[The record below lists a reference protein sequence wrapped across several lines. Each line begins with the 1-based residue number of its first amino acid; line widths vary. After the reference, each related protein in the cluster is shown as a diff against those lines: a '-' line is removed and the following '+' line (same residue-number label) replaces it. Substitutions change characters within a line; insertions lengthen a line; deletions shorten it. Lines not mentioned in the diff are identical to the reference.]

1 MNSIFKYI
9 CISTFIV
16 LNTSSIYANDDT
28 QTDIFLNKI
37 ISNTRADVS
46 KGDLKTYNHP
56 DRNLFLQWTDNSRG
70 DGSPIRDADVYAK
83 NITIISDFV
92 GNQWTD
98 KGVISDNATNINAS
112 EDINITTYNDG
123 VFTEGKGTTNI
134 NGFKNLNIT
143 SRSGFGLVDNGNG
156 ITIEGGDQSVVSIK
170 SEYRTR
176 SFWGFE
182 MQVSRPAIGS
192 HYLSENYG
200 NGISIKSGT
209 IKLDS
214 VKNYSIYAG
223 NGRKGRFEVNLAAS
237 EIDITGTIYGA
248 GGNITITPRTDG
260 IMKISPSDQ
269 AEGRTLKDNSILLTN
284 GSTLTINKDSAEL
297 KKMQITGKIDVS
309 GEGSSLLANMTGDSS
324 ISSREGSS
332 STVAIEA
339 SKGGKVELNMSGAN
353 SSISGDV
360 KTGTGQNASITAN
373 LSGGSSRLTGNAE
386 AVGDFSGNNTI
397 NLSLSGDN
405 AQQLGNL
412 KAEGSNT
419 LKAVYSGRNSSL
431 TGTSDYTADNKGI
444 MNLSF
449 TNQSV
454 MNGDIL
460 NGVKVYE
467 DNAPQSSFA
476 GQLTANFDQSS
487 WNGSLSNQGGTAGIT
502 LDRGSLWTGNLD
514 NRGGTSGVTL
524 SGGGIWKG
532 DLSNQGGTA
541 DVTLHRGSMWTG
553 KASKSGT
560 DAVTNVSV
568 NEGSTWKVTADSTVS
583 TLKLSGGTVDL
594 GGIGIRM
601 NIGHLS
607 PGDGKPGT
615 FHLDLTYHDNQ
626 RSTYENAGDSD
637 FLYVG
642 AGTGHSF
649 RVEATENS
657 SINGMRDRDKLY
669 FARTASGVAAFDVN
683 QEVLIRNWDKIYNK
697 ALRVETE
704 TASVTSV
711 KAKTD
716 APSLTVTG
724 DNANT
729 ATSATSET
737 GDQANAAAPATTA
750 AGAKAKT
757 AAPLMAAA
765 SVRAR
770 VAAPMAAASAVEDTA
785 ESSTT
790 EASAEAGT
798 AASEARTVASENTT
812 AASGDNDDVWY
823 LTPEDTPL
831 DNGFVPN
838 ANAYVPGSAH
848 NAAASI
854 WRDNDTLLKRLG
866 ELRWSKNNDGAWGR
880 VINRKLARSGTQAFD
895 VSMNTLQLGYDR
907 KIPLSFGDIFVG
919 GAIEHSR
926 GSEKYDDG
934 DGSVYMTDGA
944 LYGTFKGRSGDYID
958 VVTKAGKLFTHYSS
972 DFGDGGD
979 FENWGFSAS
988 AEYGHKFDLG
998 WSWSVEPQAQIKY
1011 SYLWGDDYTSDNG
1024 AKIYQDDTD
1033 SLVGRLGLLVA
1044 KEFGTGTENPVRIYA
1059 KGSVL
1064 HEFLGDRNETLYQDV
1079 AMHDST
1085 DLAGT
1090 WYRAGI
1096 GANVGLSENCSFYVD
1111 AERDFGTDIKVQY
1124 RIQGGFRFEF

>member
-98 KGVISDNATNINAS
+98 KGVISDNDTNINAS

-467 DNAPQSSFA
+467 DNASQSSFA

-487 WNGSLSNQGGTAGIT
+487 WNGN
-502 LDRGSLWTGNLD
+502 
-514 NRGGTSGVTL
+514 
-524 SGGGIWKG
+524 
-532 DLSNQGGTA
+532 LSNQGGTA
-541 DVTLHRGSMWTG
+541 DVTLHRGSVWTG
-553 KASKSGT
+553 KSSMSGA
-560 DAVTNVSV
+560 DSVTNVSV
-568 NEGSTWKVTADSTVS
+568 NEGSTWKVTADSDVS

-594 GGIGIRM
+594 EGAAHQIK
-601 NIGHLS
+601 IGHLS
-607 PGDGKPGT
+607 ADGTPGT
-615 FHLDLTYHDNQ
+615 FRMDLTYHDNQ
-626 RSTYENAGDSD
+626 LSTYENAEDSD

-642 AGTGHSF
+642 GGEGQTF
-649 RVEATENS
+649 RVEAADKS
-657 SINGMRDRDKLY
+657 SLNGMRDGDKLY
-669 FARTASGVAAFDVN
+669 FARTASGAAAFDVDHK
-683 QEVLIRNWDKIYNK
+683 VLIRNWDKIYNK
-697 ALRVETE
+697 VFRVKTE
-704 TASVTSV
+704 AVTSAAAAGDNTNTTASSGSV
-711 KAKTD
+711 A
-716 APSLTVTG
+716 G
-724 DNANT
+724 D
-729 ATSATSET
+729 SA
-737 GDQANAAAPATTA
+737 DAAAPSKAA
-750 AGAKAKT
+750 AGARAKI
-757 AAPLMAAA
+757 AATSM
-765 SVRAR
+765 
-770 VAAPMAAASAVEDTA
+770 
-785 ESSTT
+785 T
-790 EASAEAGT
+790 EASAGENAADSSEAGT
-798 AASEARTVASENTT
+798 SNSENTT
-812 AASGDNDDVWY
+812 ASSENNEDAWY
-823 LTPEDTPL
+823 LTPETTAVDNPL
-831 DNGFVPN
+831 NPSDNAFIPN

-880 VINRKLARSGTQAFD
+880 VINRRLARSGTQAFD

-907 KIPLSFGDIFVG
+907 RIPLSFGDIFVG

-926 GSEKYDDG
+926 GTEKYDDG

-944 LYGTFKGRSGDYID
+944 LYGTFKGRSGDYVD

-972 DFGDGGD
+972 DYSDGGD

-1024 AKIYQDDTD
+1024 AKIYQDDMD

-1090 WYRAGI
+1090 WYSAGV

>member
-1 MNSIFKYI
+1 
-9 CISTFIV
+9 
-16 LNTSSIYANDDT
+16 
-28 QTDIFLNKI
+28 
-37 ISNTRADVS
+37 
-46 KGDLKTYNHP
+46 
-56 DRNLFLQWTDNSRG
+56 
-70 DGSPIRDADVYAK
+70 
-83 NITIISDFV
+83 
-92 GNQWTD
+92 
-98 KGVISDNATNINAS
+98 
-112 EDINITTYNDG
+112 
-123 VFTEGKGTTNI
+123 
-134 NGFKNLNIT
+134 
-143 SRSGFGLVDNGNG
+143 
-156 ITIEGGDQSVVSIK
+156 
-170 SEYRTR
+170 
-176 SFWGFE
+176 

-223 NGRKGRFEVNLAAS
+223 NGRKGRFEVNLDAS

-284 GSTLTINKDSAEL
+284 GSTLTINKNSAEL

-373 LSGGSSRLTGNAE
+373 LSGGSSRFTGNAE

-467 DNAPQSSFA
+467 DNASQSSFA

-487 WNGSLSNQGGTAGIT
+487 WNGN
-502 LDRGSLWTGNLD
+502 
-514 NRGGTSGVTL
+514 
-524 SGGGIWKG
+524 
-532 DLSNQGGTA
+532 LSNQGGTA
-541 DVTLHRGSMWTG
+541 DVTLHRGSVWTG
-553 KASKSGT
+553 KSSMSGA
-560 DAVTNVSV
+560 DSVTNVSV
-568 NEGSTWKVTADSTVS
+568 NEGSTWKVTADSDVS

-594 GGIGIRM
+594 EGAAHQIK
-601 NIGHLS
+601 IGHLS
-607 PGDGKPGT
+607 ADGTPGT
-615 FHLDLTYHDNQ
+615 FRMDLTYHDNQ
-626 RSTYENAGDSD
+626 LSTYENAEDSD

-642 AGTGHSF
+642 GGEGQTF
-649 RVEATENS
+649 RVEAADKS
-657 SINGMRDRDKLY
+657 SLNGMRDGDKLY
-669 FARTASGVAAFDVN
+669 FARTASGAAAFDVDHK
-683 QEVLIRNWDKIYNK
+683 VLIRNWDKIYNK
-697 ALRVETE
+697 VFRVKTE
-704 TASVTSV
+704 AVTSAAAAGDNTNTTASSGSV
-711 KAKTD
+711 A
-716 APSLTVTG
+716 G
-724 DNANT
+724 D
-729 ATSATSET
+729 SA
-737 GDQANAAAPATTA
+737 DAAAPSKAA
-750 AGAKAKT
+750 AGARAKI
-757 AAPLMAAA
+757 AAA
-765 SVRAR
+765 S
-770 VAAPMAAASAVEDTA
+770 M
-785 ESSTT
+785 T
-790 EASAEAGT
+790 EASAGENAADSSEAGT
-798 AASEARTVASENTT
+798 SNSENTT
-812 AASGDNDDVWY
+812 ASSENNEDAWY
-823 LTPEDTPL
+823 LTPETTAVDNPL
-831 DNGFVPN
+831 NPSDNAFIPN

-880 VINRKLARSGTQAFD
+880 VINRRLARSGTQAFD

-907 KIPLSFGDIFVG
+907 RIPLSFGDIFVG

-926 GSEKYDDG
+926 GTEKYDDG

-944 LYGTFKGRSGDYID
+944 LYGTFKGRSGDYVD

-972 DFGDGGD
+972 DYSDGGD

-1024 AKIYQDDTD
+1024 AKIYQDDMD
-1033 SLVGRLGLLVA
+1033 SLVGRLSLLVA

-1090 WYRAGI
+1090 WYSAGI

>member
-1 MNSIFKYI
+1 
-9 CISTFIV
+9 
-16 LNTSSIYANDDT
+16 
-28 QTDIFLNKI
+28 
-37 ISNTRADVS
+37 
-46 KGDLKTYNHP
+46 
-56 DRNLFLQWTDNSRG
+56 
-70 DGSPIRDADVYAK
+70 
-83 NITIISDFV
+83 
-92 GNQWTD
+92 
-98 KGVISDNATNINAS
+98 
-112 EDINITTYNDG
+112 
-123 VFTEGKGTTNI
+123 
-134 NGFKNLNIT
+134 
-143 SRSGFGLVDNGNG
+143 
-156 ITIEGGDQSVVSIK
+156 
-170 SEYRTR
+170 
-176 SFWGFE
+176 

-297 KKMQITGKIDVS
+297 KKMQITGKIDVR

-467 DNAPQSSFA
+467 DNASQSSFA

-487 WNGSLSNQGGTAGIT
+487 WNGN
-502 LDRGSLWTGNLD
+502 
-514 NRGGTSGVTL
+514 
-524 SGGGIWKG
+524 
-532 DLSNQGGTA
+532 LSNQGGTA
-541 DVTLHRGSMWTG
+541 DVTLHRGSVWTG
-553 KASKSGT
+553 KSSMSGA
-560 DAVTNVSV
+560 DSVTNVSV
-568 NEGSTWKVTADSTVS
+568 NEGSTWKVTADSDVS

-594 GGIGIRM
+594 EGAAHQIK
-601 NIGHLS
+601 IGHLS
-607 PGDGKPGT
+607 ADGTPGT
-615 FHLDLTYHDNQ
+615 FRMDLTYHDNQ
-626 RSTYENAGDSD
+626 LSTYENAEDSD

-642 AGTGHSF
+642 GGEGQTF
-649 RVEATENS
+649 RVEAADKS
-657 SINGMRDRDKLY
+657 SLNGMRDGDKLY
-669 FARTASGVAAFDVN
+669 FARTASDAAAFDVDHK
-683 QEVLIRNWDKIYNK
+683 VLIRNWDKIYNK
-697 ALRVETE
+697 VFRVKTE
-704 TASVTSV
+704 AVTSAAAAGDNTNTTASSGSV
-711 KAKTD
+711 A
-716 APSLTVTG
+716 G
-724 DNANT
+724 D
-729 ATSATSET
+729 SA
-737 GDQANAAAPATTA
+737 DAAAPSKAA
-750 AGAKAKT
+750 AGARAKI
-757 AAPLMAAA
+757 AATSM
-765 SVRAR
+765 
-770 VAAPMAAASAVEDTA
+770 
-785 ESSTT
+785 T
-790 EASAEAGT
+790 EASAGENAADSSEAGT
-798 AASEARTVASENTT
+798 SNSENTT
-812 AASGDNDDVWY
+812 ASSENNEDAWY
-823 LTPEDTPL
+823 LTPETTAVDNPL
-831 DNGFVPN
+831 NPSDNAFIPN
-838 ANAYVPGSAH
+838 ANAYVLGSAH

-880 VINRKLARSGTQAFD
+880 VINRRLARSGTQAFD

-907 KIPLSFGDIFVG
+907 RIPLSFGDIFVG

-926 GSEKYDDG
+926 GTEKYDDG

-944 LYGTFKGRSGDYID
+944 LYGTFKGRSGDYVD

-972 DFGDGGD
+972 DYSDGGD

-1024 AKIYQDDTD
+1024 AKIYQDDMD

-1090 WYRAGI
+1090 WYSAGV

>member
-1 MNSIFKYI
+1 
-9 CISTFIV
+9 
-16 LNTSSIYANDDT
+16 
-28 QTDIFLNKI
+28 
-37 ISNTRADVS
+37 
-46 KGDLKTYNHP
+46 
-56 DRNLFLQWTDNSRG
+56 
-70 DGSPIRDADVYAK
+70 
-83 NITIISDFV
+83 
-92 GNQWTD
+92 
-98 KGVISDNATNINAS
+98 
-112 EDINITTYNDG
+112 
-123 VFTEGKGTTNI
+123 
-134 NGFKNLNIT
+134 
-143 SRSGFGLVDNGNG
+143 
-156 ITIEGGDQSVVSIK
+156 
-170 SEYRTR
+170 
-176 SFWGFE
+176 

-412 KAEGSNT
+412 KAEGINT

-467 DNAPQSSFA
+467 DNASQSSFA

-487 WNGSLSNQGGTAGIT
+487 WNGN
-502 LDRGSLWTGNLD
+502 
-514 NRGGTSGVTL
+514 
-524 SGGGIWKG
+524 
-532 DLSNQGGTA
+532 LSNQGGTA
-541 DVTLHRGSMWTG
+541 DVTLHRGSVWTG
-553 KASKSGT
+553 KSSMSGA
-560 DAVTNVSV
+560 DSVTNVSV
-568 NEGSTWKVTADSTVS
+568 NEGSTWKVTADSDVS

-594 GGIGIRM
+594 EGAAHQIK
-601 NIGHLS
+601 IGHLS
-607 PGDGKPGT
+607 ADGTPGT
-615 FHLDLTYHDNQ
+615 FRMDLTYHDNQ
-626 RSTYENAGDSD
+626 LSTYENAEDSD

-642 AGTGHSF
+642 GGEGQTF
-649 RVEATENS
+649 RVEAADKS
-657 SINGMRDRDKLY
+657 SLNGMRDGDKLY
-669 FARTASGVAAFDVN
+669 FARTASDAAAFDVDHK
-683 QEVLIRNWDKIYNK
+683 VLIRNWDKIYNK
-697 ALRVETE
+697 VFRVKTE
-704 TASVTSV
+704 AVTSAAAAGDNTNTTASSGSV
-711 KAKTD
+711 A
-716 APSLTVTG
+716 G
-724 DNANT
+724 D
-729 ATSATSET
+729 SA
-737 GDQANAAAPATTA
+737 DAAAPSKAA
-750 AGAKAKT
+750 AGARAKI
-757 AAPLMAAA
+757 AATSM
-765 SVRAR
+765 
-770 VAAPMAAASAVEDTA
+770 
-785 ESSTT
+785 T
-790 EASAEAGT
+790 EASAGENAADSSEAGT
-798 AASEARTVASENTT
+798 SNSENTT
-812 AASGDNDDVWY
+812 ASSENNEDAWY
-823 LTPEDTPL
+823 LTPETTAVDNPL
-831 DNGFVPN
+831 NPSDNAFIPN

-880 VINRKLARSGTQAFD
+880 FINRRLARSGTQAFD

-907 KIPLSFGDIFVG
+907 RIPLSFGDIFVG

-926 GSEKYDDG
+926 GTEKYDDG

-944 LYGTFKGRSGDYID
+944 LYGTFKGRSGDYVD

-972 DFGDGGD
+972 DYSDGGD

-1024 AKIYQDDTD
+1024 AKIYQDDMD

-1044 KEFGTGTENPVRIYA
+1044 KEFGTGTENPVRVYA

-1064 HEFLGDRNETLYQDV
+1064 HEFLGDRDETLYQDV

-1090 WYRAGI
+1090 WYSAGV
-1096 GANVGLSENCSFYVD
+1096 GANVGLSENCSLYVD
-1111 AERDFGTDIKVQY
+1111 AEEDFGTDIKVQY

>member
-1 MNSIFKYI
+1 MNYIFKYI

-467 DNAPQSSFA
+467 DNASQSSFA

-487 WNGSLSNQGGTAGIT
+487 WNGN
-502 LDRGSLWTGNLD
+502 
-514 NRGGTSGVTL
+514 
-524 SGGGIWKG
+524 
-532 DLSNQGGTA
+532 LSNQGGTA
-541 DVTLHRGSMWTG
+541 DVTLHRGSVWTG
-553 KASKSGT
+553 KSSMSGA
-560 DAVTNVSV
+560 DSVTNVSV
-568 NEGSTWKVTADSTVS
+568 NEGSTWKVTADSDVS

-594 GGIGIRM
+594 EGAAHQIK
-601 NIGHLS
+601 IGHLS
-607 PGDGKPGT
+607 ADGTPGT
-615 FHLDLTYHDNQ
+615 FRMDLTYHDNQ
-626 RSTYENAGDSD
+626 LSTYENAEDSD

-642 AGTGHSF
+642 GGEGQTF
-649 RVEATENS
+649 RVEAADKS
-657 SINGMRDRDKLY
+657 SLNGMRDGDKLY
-669 FARTASGVAAFDVN
+669 FARTASDAAAFDVDHK
-683 QEVLIRNWDKIYNK
+683 VLIRNWDKIYNK
-697 ALRVETE
+697 VFRVKTE
-704 TASVTSV
+704 AVTSAAAAGDNTNTTASSGSV
-711 KAKTD
+711 A
-716 APSLTVTG
+716 G
-724 DNANT
+724 D
-729 ATSATSET
+729 SA
-737 GDQANAAAPATTA
+737 DAAAPSKAA
-750 AGAKAKT
+750 AGARAKI
-757 AAPLMAAA
+757 AATSM
-765 SVRAR
+765 
-770 VAAPMAAASAVEDTA
+770 
-785 ESSTT
+785 T
-790 EASAEAGT
+790 EASAGENAADSSEAGT
-798 AASEARTVASENTT
+798 SNSENTT
-812 AASGDNDDVWY
+812 ASSENNEDAWY
-823 LTPEDTPL
+823 LTPETTAVDNPL
-831 DNGFVPN
+831 NPSDNAFIPN

-880 VINRKLARSGTQAFD
+880 VINRRLARSGTQAFD

-907 KIPLSFGDIFVG
+907 RIPLSFGDIFVG

-926 GSEKYDDG
+926 GTEKYDDG

-944 LYGTFKGRSGDYID
+944 LYGTFKGRSGDYVD

-972 DFGDGGD
+972 DYSDGGD

-1024 AKIYQDDTD
+1024 AKIYQDDMD

-1090 WYRAGI
+1090 WYSAGV

>member
-1 MNSIFKYI
+1 
-9 CISTFIV
+9 
-16 LNTSSIYANDDT
+16 
-28 QTDIFLNKI
+28 
-37 ISNTRADVS
+37 
-46 KGDLKTYNHP
+46 
-56 DRNLFLQWTDNSRG
+56 
-70 DGSPIRDADVYAK
+70 
-83 NITIISDFV
+83 
-92 GNQWTD
+92 
-98 KGVISDNATNINAS
+98 
-112 EDINITTYNDG
+112 
-123 VFTEGKGTTNI
+123 
-134 NGFKNLNIT
+134 
-143 SRSGFGLVDNGNG
+143 
-156 ITIEGGDQSVVSIK
+156 
-170 SEYRTR
+170 
-176 SFWGFE
+176 

-487 WNGSLSNQGGTAGIT
+487 WNGN
-502 LDRGSLWTGNLD
+502 
-514 NRGGTSGVTL
+514 
-524 SGGGIWKG
+524 
-532 DLSNQGGTA
+532 LSNQGGTA
-541 DVTLHRGSMWTG
+541 DVTLHRGSVWTG
-553 KASKSGT
+553 KSSMSGA
-560 DAVTNVSV
+560 DSVTNVSV
-568 NEGSTWKVTADSTVS
+568 NEGSTWKVTADSDVS

-594 GGIGIRM
+594 EGAAHQIK
-601 NIGHLS
+601 IGHLS
-607 PGDGKPGT
+607 ADGTPGT
-615 FHLDLTYHDNQ
+615 FRMDLTYHDNQ
-626 RSTYENAGDSD
+626 LSTYENAEDSD

-642 AGTGHSF
+642 GGEGQTF
-649 RVEATENS
+649 RVEAADKS
-657 SINGMRDRDKLY
+657 SLNGMRDGDKLY
-669 FARTASGVAAFDVN
+669 FARTASDAAAFDVDHK
-683 QEVLIRNWDKIYNK
+683 VLIRNWDKIYNK
-697 ALRVETE
+697 VFRVKTE
-704 TASVTSV
+704 AVTSAAAAGDNTNTTASSGSV
-711 KAKTD
+711 A
-716 APSLTVTG
+716 G
-724 DNANT
+724 D
-729 ATSATSET
+729 SA
-737 GDQANAAAPATTA
+737 DAAAPSKAA
-750 AGAKAKT
+750 AGARAKI
-757 AAPLMAAA
+757 AATSM
-765 SVRAR
+765 
-770 VAAPMAAASAVEDTA
+770 
-785 ESSTT
+785 T
-790 EASAEAGT
+790 EASAGENAADSSEAGT
-798 AASEARTVASENTT
+798 SNSENTT
-812 AASGDNDDVWY
+812 ASSENNEDAWY
-823 LTPEDTPL
+823 LTPETTAVDNPL
-831 DNGFVPN
+831 NPSDNAFIPN

-880 VINRKLARSGTQAFD
+880 VINRRLARSGTQAFD

-907 KIPLSFGDIFVG
+907 RIPLSFGDIFVG

-926 GSEKYDDG
+926 GTEKYDDG

-944 LYGTFKGRSGDYID
+944 LYGTFKGRSGDYVD

-979 FENWGFSAS
+979 FENWGFNAS

-998 WSWSVEPQAQIKY
+998 WSWSVEPQAQIRY

-1024 AKIYQDDTD
+1024 AKIYQDDMD

-1090 WYRAGI
+1090 WYSAGV

>member
-1 MNSIFKYI
+1 
-9 CISTFIV
+9 
-16 LNTSSIYANDDT
+16 
-28 QTDIFLNKI
+28 
-37 ISNTRADVS
+37 
-46 KGDLKTYNHP
+46 
-56 DRNLFLQWTDNSRG
+56 
-70 DGSPIRDADVYAK
+70 
-83 NITIISDFV
+83 
-92 GNQWTD
+92 
-98 KGVISDNATNINAS
+98 
-112 EDINITTYNDG
+112 
-123 VFTEGKGTTNI
+123 
-134 NGFKNLNIT
+134 
-143 SRSGFGLVDNGNG
+143 
-156 ITIEGGDQSVVSIK
+156 
-170 SEYRTR
+170 
-176 SFWGFE
+176 

-467 DNAPQSSFA
+467 DNASQSSFA

-487 WNGSLSNQGGTAGIT
+487 WNGN
-502 LDRGSLWTGNLD
+502 
-514 NRGGTSGVTL
+514 
-524 SGGGIWKG
+524 
-532 DLSNQGGTA
+532 LSNQGGTA
-541 DVTLHRGSMWTG
+541 DVTLHRGSVWTG
-553 KASKSGT
+553 KSSMSGA
-560 DAVTNVSV
+560 DSVTNVSV
-568 NEGSTWKVTADSTVS
+568 NEGSTWKVTADSDVS

-594 GGIGIRM
+594 EGAAHQIK
-601 NIGHLS
+601 IGHLS
-607 PGDGKPGT
+607 ADGTPGT
-615 FHLDLTYHDNQ
+615 FRMDLTYHDNQ
-626 RSTYENAGDSD
+626 LSTYENAEDSD

-642 AGTGHSF
+642 GGEGQTF
-649 RVEATENS
+649 RVEAADKS
-657 SINGMRDRDKLY
+657 SLNGMRDGDKLY
-669 FARTASGVAAFDVN
+669 FARTASDAAAFDVDHK
-683 QEVLIRNWDKIYNK
+683 VLIRNWDKIYNK
-697 ALRVETE
+697 VFRVKTE
-704 TASVTSV
+704 AVTSAAAAGDNTNTTASSGSV
-711 KAKTD
+711 A
-716 APSLTVTG
+716 G
-724 DNANT
+724 D
-729 ATSATSET
+729 SA
-737 GDQANAAAPATTA
+737 DAAAPSKAA
-750 AGAKAKT
+750 AGARAKI
-757 AAPLMAAA
+757 AATSM
-765 SVRAR
+765 
-770 VAAPMAAASAVEDTA
+770 
-785 ESSTT
+785 T
-790 EASAEAGT
+790 EASAGENAADSSEAGT
-798 AASEARTVASENTT
+798 SNSENTT
-812 AASGDNDDVWY
+812 ASSENNEDAWY
-823 LTPEDTPL
+823 LTPETTAVDNPL
-831 DNGFVPN
+831 NPSDNAFIPN

-880 VINRKLARSGTQAFD
+880 FINRRLARSGTQAFD

-907 KIPLSFGDIFVG
+907 RIPLSFGDIFVG

-926 GSEKYDDG
+926 GTEKYDDG

-944 LYGTFKGRSGDYID
+944 LYGTFKGRSGDYVD

-972 DFGDGGD
+972 DYSDGGD

-1024 AKIYQDDTD
+1024 AKIYQDDMD

-1090 WYRAGI
+1090 WYSAGV

>member
-1 MNSIFKYI
+1 
-9 CISTFIV
+9 
-16 LNTSSIYANDDT
+16 
-28 QTDIFLNKI
+28 
-37 ISNTRADVS
+37 
-46 KGDLKTYNHP
+46 
-56 DRNLFLQWTDNSRG
+56 
-70 DGSPIRDADVYAK
+70 
-83 NITIISDFV
+83 
-92 GNQWTD
+92 
-98 KGVISDNATNINAS
+98 
-112 EDINITTYNDG
+112 
-123 VFTEGKGTTNI
+123 
-134 NGFKNLNIT
+134 
-143 SRSGFGLVDNGNG
+143 
-156 ITIEGGDQSVVSIK
+156 
-170 SEYRTR
+170 
-176 SFWGFE
+176 

-487 WNGSLSNQGGTAGIT
+487 WNGN
-502 LDRGSLWTGNLD
+502 
-514 NRGGTSGVTL
+514 
-524 SGGGIWKG
+524 
-532 DLSNQGGTA
+532 LSNQGGTA
-541 DVTLHRGSMWTG
+541 DVTLHRGSVWTG
-553 KASKSGT
+553 KSSMSGA
-560 DAVTNVSV
+560 DSVTNVSV
-568 NEGSTWKVTADSTVS
+568 NEGSTWKVTADSDVS

-594 GGIGIRM
+594 EGAAHQIK
-601 NIGHLS
+601 IGHLS
-607 PGDGKPGT
+607 ADGTPGT
-615 FHLDLTYHDNQ
+615 FRMDLTYHDNQ
-626 RSTYENAGDSD
+626 LSTYENAEDSD

-642 AGTGHSF
+642 GGEGQTF
-649 RVEATENS
+649 RVEAADKS
-657 SINGMRDRDKLY
+657 SLNGMRDGDKLY
-669 FARTASGVAAFDVN
+669 FARTASDAAAFDVDHK
-683 QEVLIRNWDKIYNK
+683 VLIRNWDKIYNK
-697 ALRVETE
+697 VFRVKTE
-704 TASVTSV
+704 AVTSAAAAGDNTNTTASSGSV
-711 KAKTD
+711 A
-716 APSLTVTG
+716 G
-724 DNANT
+724 D
-729 ATSATSET
+729 SA
-737 GDQANAAAPATTA
+737 DAAAPSKAA
-750 AGAKAKT
+750 AGARAKI
-757 AAPLMAAA
+757 AATSM
-765 SVRAR
+765 
-770 VAAPMAAASAVEDTA
+770 
-785 ESSTT
+785 T
-790 EASAEAGT
+790 EASAGENAADSSEAGT
-798 AASEARTVASENTT
+798 SNSENTT
-812 AASGDNDDVWY
+812 ASSENNEDAWY
-823 LTPEDTPL
+823 LTPETTAVDNPL
-831 DNGFVPN
+831 NPSDNAFIPN

-880 VINRKLARSGTQAFD
+880 FINRRLARSGTQAFD

-907 KIPLSFGDIFVG
+907 RIPLSFGDIFVG

-926 GSEKYDDG
+926 GTEKYDDG

-944 LYGTFKGRSGDYID
+944 LYGTFKGRSGDYVD

-998 WSWSVEPQAQIKY
+998 WSWSVEPQAQIRY

-1024 AKIYQDDTD
+1024 AKIYQDDMD

-1090 WYRAGI
+1090 WYSAGV

>member
-9 CISTFIV
+9 CIPTFIV
-16 LNTSSIYANDDT
+16 LNASSIYANDDT

-98 KGVISDNATNINAS
+98 KGVISDNATNINAF

-156 ITIEGGDQSVVSIK
+156 ITIEGGEQSVVSIK

-223 NGRKGRFEVNLAAS
+223 NGRKGRFEVNLDAS

-373 LSGGSSRLTGNAE
+373 LSGGSSRFTGNAE

-467 DNAPQSSFA
+467 DNASQSSFA

-487 WNGSLSNQGGTAGIT
+487 WNGN
-502 LDRGSLWTGNLD
+502 
-514 NRGGTSGVTL
+514 
-524 SGGGIWKG
+524 
-532 DLSNQGGTA
+532 LSNQGGTA
-541 DVTLHRGSMWTG
+541 DVTLHRGSVWTG
-553 KASKSGT
+553 KSSMSGA
-560 DAVTNVSV
+560 DSVTNVSV
-568 NEGSTWKVTADSTVS
+568 NEGSTWKVTADSDVS

-594 GGIGIRM
+594 EGAAHQIK
-601 NIGHLS
+601 IGHLS
-607 PGDGKPGT
+607 ADGTPGT
-615 FHLDLTYHDNQ
+615 FRMDLTYHDNQ
-626 RSTYENAGDSD
+626 LSTYENAEDSD

-642 AGTGHSF
+642 GGEGQTF
-649 RVEATENS
+649 RVEAADKS
-657 SINGMRDRDKLY
+657 SLNGMRDGDKLY
-669 FARTASGVAAFDVN
+669 FARTASDAAAFDVDHK
-683 QEVLIRNWDKIYNK
+683 VLIRNWDKIYNK
-697 ALRVETE
+697 VFRVKTE
-704 TASVTSV
+704 AVTSAAAAGDNTNTTASSGSV
-711 KAKTD
+711 A
-716 APSLTVTG
+716 G
-724 DNANT
+724 D
-729 ATSATSET
+729 SA
-737 GDQANAAAPATTA
+737 DAAAPSKTA
-750 AGAKAKT
+750 AGARAKI
-757 AAPLMAAA
+757 AAA
-765 SVRAR
+765 S
-770 VAAPMAAASAVEDTA
+770 M
-785 ESSTT
+785 T
-790 EASAEAGT
+790 EASAGENAADSSEAGT
-798 AASEARTVASENTT
+798 SNSENTT
-812 AASGDNDDVWY
+812 ASSENNEDAWY
-823 LTPEDTPL
+823 LTPETTAVDNPL
-831 DNGFVPN
+831 NPSDNAFIPN

-880 VINRKLARSGTQAFD
+880 VINRRLARSGTQAFD

-907 KIPLSFGDIFVG
+907 RIPLSFGDIFVG

-926 GSEKYDDG
+926 GTEKYDDG

-944 LYGTFKGRSGDYID
+944 LYGTFKGRSGDYVD

-972 DFGDGGD
+972 DYSDGGD

-1024 AKIYQDDTD
+1024 AKIYQDDMD

-1044 KEFGTGTENPVRIYA
+1044 KEFGTGTENPVWIYA

-1064 HEFLGDRNETLYQDV
+1064 HEFLGDRDETLYQDV

-1090 WYRAGI
+1090 WYSAGI

>member
-412 KAEGSNT
+412 KAEGINT

-467 DNAPQSSFA
+467 DNASQSSFA

-487 WNGSLSNQGGTAGIT
+487 WNGN
-502 LDRGSLWTGNLD
+502 
-514 NRGGTSGVTL
+514 
-524 SGGGIWKG
+524 
-532 DLSNQGGTA
+532 LSNQGGTA
-541 DVTLHRGSMWTG
+541 DVTLHRGSVWTG
-553 KASKSGT
+553 KSSMSGA
-560 DAVTNVSV
+560 DSVTNVSV
-568 NEGSTWKVTADSTVS
+568 NEGSTWKVTADSDVS

-594 GGIGIRM
+594 EGAAHQIK
-601 NIGHLS
+601 IGHLS
-607 PGDGKPGT
+607 ADGTPGT
-615 FHLDLTYHDNQ
+615 FRMDLTYHDNQ
-626 RSTYENAGDSD
+626 LSTYENAEDSD

-642 AGTGHSF
+642 GGEGQTF
-649 RVEATENS
+649 RVEAADKS
-657 SINGMRDRDKLY
+657 SLNGMRDGDKLY
-669 FARTASGVAAFDVN
+669 FARTASDAAAFDVDHK
-683 QEVLIRNWDKIYNK
+683 VLIRNWDKIYNK
-697 ALRVETE
+697 VFRVKTE
-704 TASVTSV
+704 AVTSAAAAGDNTNTTASSGSV
-711 KAKTD
+711 A
-716 APSLTVTG
+716 G
-724 DNANT
+724 D
-729 ATSATSET
+729 SA
-737 GDQANAAAPATTA
+737 DAAAPSKAA
-750 AGAKAKT
+750 AGARAKI
-757 AAPLMAAA
+757 AATSM
-765 SVRAR
+765 
-770 VAAPMAAASAVEDTA
+770 
-785 ESSTT
+785 T
-790 EASAEAGT
+790 EASAGENAADSSEAGT
-798 AASEARTVASENTT
+798 SNSENTT
-812 AASGDNDDVWY
+812 ASSENNEDAWY
-823 LTPEDTPL
+823 LTPETTAVDNPL
-831 DNGFVPN
+831 NPSDNAFIPN

-880 VINRKLARSGTQAFD
+880 FINRRLARSGTQAFD

-907 KIPLSFGDIFVG
+907 RIPLSFGDIFVG

-926 GSEKYDDG
+926 GTEKYDDG

-944 LYGTFKGRSGDYID
+944 LYGTFKGRSGDYVD

-972 DFGDGGD
+972 DYSDGGD

-1024 AKIYQDDTD
+1024 AKIYQDDMD

-1044 KEFGTGTENPVRIYA
+1044 KEFGTGTENPVRVYA

-1064 HEFLGDRNETLYQDV
+1064 HEFLGDRDETLYQDV

-1090 WYRAGI
+1090 WYSAGV
-1096 GANVGLSENCSFYVD
+1096 GANVGLSENCSLYVD
-1111 AERDFGTDIKVQY
+1111 AEEDFGTDIKVQY

>member
-9 CISTFIV
+9 CIPTFIV
-16 LNTSSIYANDDT
+16 LNASSIYANDDT

-98 KGVISDNATNINAS
+98 KGVISDNATNINAF

-156 ITIEGGDQSVVSIK
+156 ITIEGGEQSVVSIK

-223 NGRKGRFEVNLAAS
+223 NGRKGRFEVNLDAS

-360 KTGTGQNASITAN
+360 QTGTGQNASITAN
-373 LSGGSSRLTGNAE
+373 LSGGSSRFTGNAE
-386 AVGDFSGNNTI
+386 ALGDFSGNNTI

-412 KAEGSNT
+412 EAEGNNT
-419 LKAVYSGRNSSL
+419 LNAAYSGRNSSL
-431 TGTSDYTADNKGI
+431 TGTSDYTVDNKGI

-449 TNQSV
+449 SNQSV
-454 MNGDIL
+454 LNGDVL
-460 NGVKVYE
+460 NGVKVYKE
-467 DNAPQSSFA
+467 NNSQPLKTFA
-476 GQLTANFDQSS
+476 GQLTANFDQAF
-487 WNGSLSNQGGTAGIT
+487 WNGSLSNEGGTANIT
-502 LDRGSLWTGNLD
+502 LNGGS
-514 NRGGTSGVTL
+514 
-524 SGGGIWKG
+524 I
-532 DLSNQGGTA
+532 
-541 DVTLHRGSMWTG
+541 WTG
-553 KASKSGT
+553 KSAMSGT
-560 DAVTNVSV
+560 DAATNVSV
-568 NEGSTWKVTADSTVS
+568 NGGSTWKVTADSAVS

-594 GGIGIRM
+594 EGGAHQIK
-601 NIGHLS
+601 IGHLS
-607 PGDGKPGT
+607 ADGIPGT
-615 FHLDLTYHDNQ
+615 FRMDLTYHDNQ
-626 RSTYENAGDSD
+626 RLTYENAEDSD

-642 AGTGHSF
+642 GGTGQTF
-649 RVEATENS
+649 RVEAADNS
-657 SINGMRDRDKLY
+657 SLNGMREGDKLY
-669 FARTASGVAAFDVN
+669 FARTASGSAAFDVDH
-683 QEVLIRNWDKIYNK
+683 EVLVRNWDKIYNK
-697 ALRVETE
+697 TFRVKTE
-704 TASVTSV
+704 AVTTEAAAGGNTGTTASSG
-711 KAKTD
+711 
-716 APSLTVTG
+716 SVTG
-724 DNANT
+724 DSADT
-729 ATSATSET
+729 AASSGATAGDSA
-737 GDQANAAAPATTA
+737 ATTAPSKAA
-750 AGAKAKT
+750 AGAKARI
-757 AAPLMAAA
+757 AA
-765 SVRAR
+765 SSMA
-770 VAAPMAAASAVEDTA
+770 VASADGNATASSEAGTSVTENTAASAENNEDA
-785 ESSTT
+785 
-790 EASAEAGT
+790 
-798 AASEARTVASENTT
+798 
-812 AASGDNDDVWY
+812 WY
-823 LTPEDTPL
+823 LTPEITPL
-831 DNGFVPN
+831 DNGFTPN

-907 KIPLSFGDIFVG
+907 RIPLSFGDIFVG

-926 GSEKYDDG
+926 GTEKYDDG

-944 LYGTFKGRSGDYID
+944 LYGTFRGKSGDYVD

-972 DFGDGGD
+972 DYGDGGD

-1064 HEFLGDRNETLYQDV
+1064 HEFLGDRDETLYQDI
-1079 AMHDST
+1079 AIHDST

-1090 WYRAGI
+1090 WYSAGI
-1096 GANVGLSENCSFYVD
+1096 GANIGLAENCSLYVD

>member
-1 MNSIFKYI
+1 MIKHNMKPIFKYL
-9 CISTFIV
+9 CIPALITLPV
-16 LNTSSIYANDDT
+16 SSACADDDT
-28 QTDIFLNKI
+28 DLFINKVI
-37 ISNTRADVS
+37 NI
-46 KGDLKTYNHP
+46 YQHP
-56 DRNLFLQWTDNSRG
+56 DRNLVITWTDDSNKSPS
-70 DGSPIRDADVYAK
+70 DGSPIKNADVSAK
-83 NITIISDFV
+83 NITITSDFL
-92 GNQWTD
+92 GNRWTD
-98 KGVISDNATNINAS
+98 KGIISEYSTNVNTS
-112 EDINITTYNDG
+112 EDINITTNDDG
-123 VFTEGKGTTNI
+123 VFTEGNGNINI

-143 SRSGFGLVDNGNG
+143 SRAGFGVVDNGDG
-156 ITIEGGDQSVVSIK
+156 ITITGGNNSVVSIT
-170 SEYRTR
+170 SEEGNMGVP
-176 SFWGFE
+176 FWG
-182 MQVSRPAIGS
+182 QIWPIPNAAPAIGS
-192 HYLSENYG
+192 STRENNLG
-200 NGISIKSGT
+200 KGISISAGEIELNST
-209 IKLDS
+209 G
-214 VKNYSIYAG
+214 NYSIQARYG
-223 NGRKGRFEVNLAAS
+223 KNGRFEVNLDAS

-248 GGNITITPRTDG
+248 GGNITITPRTAG
-260 IMKISPSDQ
+260 VMKISPSDK
-269 AEGRTLKDNSILLTN
+269 AEDETLKNNSILLTN

-297 KKMQITGKIDVS
+297 KQMQITGKINVA
-309 GEGSSLLANMTGDSS
+309 GEGTSLRANMTGDSS
-324 ISSREGSS
+324 IKGSS

-339 SKGGKVELNMSGAN
+339 SNGGSVELHMSGVN
-353 SSISGDV
+353 SSITGDV
-360 KTGTGQNASITAN
+360 NAITGTGSSIFLN
-373 LSGGSSRLTGNAE
+373 LSE
-386 AVGDFSGNNTI
+386 AH
-397 NLSLSGDN
+397 
-405 AQQLGNL
+405 QEGNL
-412 KAEGSNT
+412 KAEGNNT
-419 LKAVYSGRNSSL
+419 LNAVYSGRNSSL
-431 TGTSDYTADNKGI
+431 TGTADNKGI

-449 TNQSV
+449 GNQSALS
-454 MNGDIL
+454 GDIL

-467 DNAPQSSFA
+467 DNAFQSSFA

-487 WNGSLSNQGGTAGIT
+487 WNGNLSNQGGTAGIT

-524 SGGGIWKG
+524 SGGGTWTG
-532 DLSNQGGTA
+532 NLSNQGGTA
-541 DVTLHRGSMWTG
+541 DVTLHRGSVWTG
-553 KASKSGT
+553 KSSMSGA
-560 DAVTNVSV
+560 DSVTNVSV
-568 NEGSTWKVTADSTVS
+568 NEGSTWKVTGDSSVS
-583 TLKLSGGTVDL
+583 TLKLSGGKVDL
-594 GGIGIRM
+594 GGLGIRM

-607 PGDGKPGT
+607 PGDGNPGT
-615 FHLDLTYHDNQ
+615 FQLDLTYHDNQ

-657 SINGMRDRDKLY
+657 SISGMRDRDKLY
-669 FARTASGVAAFDVN
+669 FARTARGVASFDVN

-711 KAKTD
+711 KAKTN

-724 DNANT
+724 GSANT
-729 ATSATSET
+729 AASATSET
-737 GDQANAAAPATTA
+737 DNQADTAAPASTA
-750 AGAKAKT
+750 DGAKAKT

-770 VAAPMAAASAVEDTA
+770 VAAPMAVASAG
-785 ESSTT
+785 ESAAATS
-790 EASAEAGT
+790 GT
-798 AASEARTVASENTT
+798 AASAEESTAASSGNGNASSENTT

-880 VINRKLARSGTQAFD
+880 VINRNLSRGGTQAFD

-919 GAIEHSR
+919 GAVEHSR
-926 GSEKYDDG
+926 GTEKYDDG

-944 LYGTFKGRSGDYID
+944 LYGTFKGRSGDYVD

-1044 KEFGTGTENPVRIYA
+1044 KEFGTDTENPVRIYA

-1064 HEFLGDRNETLYQDV
+1064 HEFLGDRDETLYQDV

-1090 WYRAGI
+1090 WYSAGV

>member
-467 DNAPQSSFA
+467 DNASQSSFA

-487 WNGSLSNQGGTAGIT
+487 WNGN
-502 LDRGSLWTGNLD
+502 
-514 NRGGTSGVTL
+514 
-524 SGGGIWKG
+524 
-532 DLSNQGGTA
+532 LSNQGGTA
-541 DVTLHRGSMWTG
+541 DVTLHRGSVWTG
-553 KASKSGT
+553 KSSMSGA
-560 DAVTNVSV
+560 DSVTNVSV
-568 NEGSTWKVTADSTVS
+568 NEGSTWKVTADSDVS

-594 GGIGIRM
+594 EGAAHQIK
-601 NIGHLS
+601 IGHLS
-607 PGDGKPGT
+607 ADGTPGT
-615 FHLDLTYHDNQ
+615 FRMDLTYHDNQ
-626 RSTYENAGDSD
+626 LSTYENAEDSD

-642 AGTGHSF
+642 GGEGQTF
-649 RVEATENS
+649 RVEAADKS
-657 SINGMRDRDKLY
+657 SLNGMRDGDKLY
-669 FARTASGVAAFDVN
+669 FARTASGAAAFDVDHK
-683 QEVLIRNWDKIYNK
+683 VLIRNWDKIYNK
-697 ALRVETE
+697 VFRVKTE
-704 TASVTSV
+704 AVTSAAAAGDNTNTTASSGSV
-711 KAKTD
+711 A
-716 APSLTVTG
+716 G
-724 DNANT
+724 D
-729 ATSATSET
+729 SA
-737 GDQANAAAPATTA
+737 DAAAPSKAA
-750 AGAKAKT
+750 AGARAKI
-757 AAPLMAAA
+757 AATSM
-765 SVRAR
+765 
-770 VAAPMAAASAVEDTA
+770 
-785 ESSTT
+785 T
-790 EASAEAGT
+790 EASAGENAADSSEAGT
-798 AASEARTVASENTT
+798 SNSENTT
-812 AASGDNDDVWY
+812 ASSENNEDAWY
-823 LTPEDTPL
+823 LTPETTAVDNPL
-831 DNGFVPN
+831 NPSDNAFIPN

-866 ELRWSKNNDGAWGR
+866 ERRWSKNNDGAWGR
-880 VINRKLARSGTQAFD
+880 VINRRLARSGTQAFD

-907 KIPLSFGDIFVG
+907 RIPLSFGDIFVG

-926 GSEKYDDG
+926 GTEKYDDG

-944 LYGTFKGRSGDYID
+944 LYGTFKGRSGDYVD

-972 DFGDGGD
+972 DYSDGGD

-1024 AKIYQDDTD
+1024 AKIYQDDMD

-1044 KEFGTGTENPVRIYA
+1044 KEFGTGTENPVRVYA

-1064 HEFLGDRNETLYQDV
+1064 HEFLGDRDETLYQDV

-1090 WYRAGI
+1090 WYSAGV
-1096 GANVGLSENCSFYVD
+1096 GANVGLSENCSLYVD
-1111 AERDFGTDIKVQY
+1111 AEEDFGTDIKVQY

>member
-9 CISTFIV
+9 CIPTFIV
-16 LNTSSIYANDDT
+16 LNASSIYANDDT

-98 KGVISDNATNINAS
+98 KGVISDNATNINAF

-156 ITIEGGDQSVVSIK
+156 ITIEGGEQSVVSIK

-223 NGRKGRFEVNLAAS
+223 NGRKGRFEVNLDAS

-373 LSGGSSRLTGNAE
+373 LSGGSSRFTGNAE

-467 DNAPQSSFA
+467 DNASQSSFA

-487 WNGSLSNQGGTAGIT
+487 WNGN
-502 LDRGSLWTGNLD
+502 
-514 NRGGTSGVTL
+514 
-524 SGGGIWKG
+524 
-532 DLSNQGGTA
+532 LSNQGGTA
-541 DVTLHRGSMWTG
+541 DVTLHRGSVWTG
-553 KASKSGT
+553 KSSMSGA
-560 DAVTNVSV
+560 DSVTNVSV
-568 NEGSTWKVTADSTVS
+568 NEGSTWKVTADSDVS

-594 GGIGIRM
+594 EGAAHQIK
-601 NIGHLS
+601 IGHLS
-607 PGDGKPGT
+607 ADGTPGT
-615 FHLDLTYHDNQ
+615 FRMDLTYHDNQ
-626 RSTYENAGDSD
+626 LSTYENAEDSD

-642 AGTGHSF
+642 GGEGQTF
-649 RVEATENS
+649 RVEAADKS
-657 SINGMRDRDKLY
+657 SLNGMRDGDKLY
-669 FARTASGVAAFDVN
+669 FARTASDAAAFDVDHK
-683 QEVLIRNWDKIYNK
+683 VLIRNWDKIYNK
-697 ALRVETE
+697 VFRVKTE
-704 TASVTSV
+704 AVTS
-711 KAKTD
+711 A
-716 APSLTVTG
+716 AAAG
-724 DNANT
+724 DNTNT
-729 ATSATSET
+729 AASSGSVAGDSA
-737 GDQANAAAPATTA
+737 DAAAPSKAA
-750 AGAKAKT
+750 AGARAKI
-757 AAPLMAAA
+757 AAA
-765 SVRAR
+765 S
-770 VAAPMAAASAVEDTA
+770 M
-785 ESSTT
+785 T
-790 EASAEAGT
+790 EASAGENAADSSEAGT
-798 AASEARTVASENTT
+798 SNSENTT
-812 AASGDNDDVWY
+812 ASSENNEDAWY
-823 LTPEDTPL
+823 LTPETTAVDNPL
-831 DNGFVPN
+831 NPSDNAFIPN

-880 VINRKLARSGTQAFD
+880 VINRRLARSGTQAFD

-907 KIPLSFGDIFVG
+907 RIPLSFGDIFIG

-926 GSEKYDDG
+926 GTEKYDDG

-944 LYGTFKGRSGDYID
+944 LYGTFKGRSGDYVD

-1024 AKIYQDDTD
+1024 AKIYQDDMD

-1064 HEFLGDRNETLYQDV
+1064 HEFLGDRDETLYQDV

-1090 WYRAGI
+1090 WYSAGV
-1096 GANVGLSENCSFYVD
+1096 GANVGLSENCSLYVD
-1111 AERDFGTDIKVQY
+1111 AEEDFGTDIKVQY

>member
-9 CISTFIV
+9 CIPTFIV
-16 LNTSSIYANDDT
+16 LNASSIYANDDT

-98 KGVISDNATNINAS
+98 KGVISDNATNINAF

-134 NGFKNLNIT
+134 NRFKNLNIT

-156 ITIEGGDQSVVSIK
+156 ITIEGGEQSVVSIK

-223 NGRKGRFEVNLAAS
+223 NGRKGRFEVNLDAS

-284 GSTLTINKDSAEL
+284 GSTLTINKHSAEL

-309 GEGSSLLANMTGDSS
+309 GERSSLLANMTGDSS

-373 LSGGSSRLTGNAE
+373 LLGGSSRFTGNAE

-467 DNAPQSSFA
+467 DNASQSSFA

-487 WNGSLSNQGGTAGIT
+487 WNGN
-502 LDRGSLWTGNLD
+502 
-514 NRGGTSGVTL
+514 
-524 SGGGIWKG
+524 
-532 DLSNQGGTA
+532 LSNQGGTA
-541 DVTLHRGSMWTG
+541 DVTLHRGSVWTG
-553 KASKSGT
+553 KSSMSGA
-560 DAVTNVSV
+560 DSVTNVSV
-568 NEGSTWKVTADSTVS
+568 NEGSTWKVTADSDVS

-594 GGIGIRM
+594 EGAAQQIK
-601 NIGHLS
+601 IGHLS
-607 PGDGKPGT
+607 ADGTPGT
-615 FHLDLTYHDNQ
+615 FRMDLTYHDNQ
-626 RSTYENAGDSD
+626 LSTYENAEDSD

-642 AGTGHSF
+642 GGEGQTF
-649 RVEATENS
+649 RVEAADKS
-657 SINGMRDRDKLY
+657 SLNGMRDGDKLY
-669 FARTASGVAAFDVN
+669 FARTASDAAAFDVDHK
-683 QEVLIRNWDKIYNK
+683 VLIRNWDKIYNK
-697 ALRVETE
+697 VFRVKTE
-704 TASVTSV
+704 AVTSAAAAGDNTNTTASSGSV
-711 KAKTD
+711 A
-716 APSLTVTG
+716 G
-724 DNANT
+724 D
-729 ATSATSET
+729 SA
-737 GDQANAAAPATTA
+737 DAAAPSKAA
-750 AGAKAKT
+750 AGARAKI
-757 AAPLMAAA
+757 AAA
-765 SVRAR
+765 S
-770 VAAPMAAASAVEDTA
+770 M
-785 ESSTT
+785 T
-790 EASAEAGT
+790 EASAGENAADSSEAGT
-798 AASEARTVASENTT
+798 SNSENTT
-812 AASGDNDDVWY
+812 ASSENNEDAWY
-823 LTPEDTPL
+823 LTPETTAVDTPL
-831 DNGFVPN
+831 NPSDNAFIPN

-880 VINRKLARSGTQAFD
+880 VINRRLARSGTQAFD

-907 KIPLSFGDIFVG
+907 RIPLSFGDIFVG

-926 GSEKYDDG
+926 GTEKYDDG

-944 LYGTFKGRSGDYID
+944 LYGTFKGRSGDYVD
-958 VVTKAGKLFTHYSS
+958 VVTKAGRLFTHYSS
-972 DFGDGGD
+972 DYSDGGD

-1024 AKIYQDDTD
+1024 AKIYQDDMD

-1090 WYRAGI
+1090 WYSAGI

>member
-1 MNSIFKYI
+1 
-9 CISTFIV
+9 
-16 LNTSSIYANDDT
+16 
-28 QTDIFLNKI
+28 
-37 ISNTRADVS
+37 
-46 KGDLKTYNHP
+46 
-56 DRNLFLQWTDNSRG
+56 
-70 DGSPIRDADVYAK
+70 
-83 NITIISDFV
+83 
-92 GNQWTD
+92 
-98 KGVISDNATNINAS
+98 
-112 EDINITTYNDG
+112 
-123 VFTEGKGTTNI
+123 
-134 NGFKNLNIT
+134 
-143 SRSGFGLVDNGNG
+143 
-156 ITIEGGDQSVVSIK
+156 
-170 SEYRTR
+170 
-176 SFWGFE
+176 

-412 KAEGSNT
+412 KAEGINT

-487 WNGSLSNQGGTAGIT
+487 WNGN
-502 LDRGSLWTGNLD
+502 
-514 NRGGTSGVTL
+514 
-524 SGGGIWKG
+524 
-532 DLSNQGGTA
+532 LSNQGGTA
-541 DVTLHRGSMWTG
+541 DVTLHRGSVWTG
-553 KASKSGT
+553 KSSMSGA
-560 DAVTNVSV
+560 DSVTNVSV
-568 NEGSTWKVTADSTVS
+568 NEGSTWKVTADSDVS

-594 GGIGIRM
+594 EGAAHQIK
-601 NIGHLS
+601 IGHLS
-607 PGDGKPGT
+607 ADGTPGT
-615 FHLDLTYHDNQ
+615 FRMDLTYHDNQ
-626 RSTYENAGDSD
+626 LSTYENAEDSD

-642 AGTGHSF
+642 GGEGQTF
-649 RVEATENS
+649 RVEAADKS
-657 SINGMRDRDKLY
+657 SLNGMRDGDKLY
-669 FARTASGVAAFDVN
+669 FARTASDAAAFDVDHK
-683 QEVLIRNWDKIYNK
+683 VLIRNWDKIYNK
-697 ALRVETE
+697 VFRVKTE
-704 TASVTSV
+704 AVTSAAAAGDNTNTTASSGSV
-711 KAKTD
+711 A
-716 APSLTVTG
+716 G
-724 DNANT
+724 D
-729 ATSATSET
+729 SA
-737 GDQANAAAPATTA
+737 DAAAPSKAA
-750 AGAKAKT
+750 AGARAKI
-757 AAPLMAAA
+757 AATSM
-765 SVRAR
+765 
-770 VAAPMAAASAVEDTA
+770 
-785 ESSTT
+785 T
-790 EASAEAGT
+790 EASAGENAADSSEAGT
-798 AASEARTVASENTT
+798 SNSENTT
-812 AASGDNDDVWY
+812 ASSENNEDAWY
-823 LTPEDTPL
+823 LTPETTAVDNPL
-831 DNGFVPN
+831 NPSDNAFIPN

-880 VINRKLARSGTQAFD
+880 FINRRLARSGTQAFD

-907 KIPLSFGDIFVG
+907 RIPLSFGDIFVG

-926 GSEKYDDG
+926 GTEKYDDG

-944 LYGTFKGRSGDYID
+944 LYGTFKGRSGDYVD

-998 WSWSVEPQAQIKY
+998 WSWSVEPQAQIRY

-1024 AKIYQDDTD
+1024 AKIYQDDMD

-1090 WYRAGI
+1090 WYSAGV

>member
-1 MNSIFKYI
+1 MIKHNMKPISKYL
-9 CISTFIV
+9 CIPALITLPV
-16 LNTSSIYANDDT
+16 SSACADDDT
-28 QTDIFLNKI
+28 DLFINKVI
-37 ISNTRADVS
+37 NI
-46 KGDLKTYNHP
+46 YQHP
-56 DRNLFLQWTDNSRG
+56 DRNLVITWTDDSNKSPS
-70 DGSPIRDADVYAK
+70 DGSPIRNADVSAK
-83 NITIISDFV
+83 NITITSDFL
-92 GNQWTD
+92 GNRWTD
-98 KGVISDNATNINAS
+98 KGIISEYSTNVNTS
-112 EDINITTYNDG
+112 EDINITTNDDG
-123 VFTEGKGTTNI
+123 VFTEGNGNINI

-143 SRSGFGLVDNGNG
+143 SRAGFGVVDNGDG
-156 ITIEGGDQSVVSIK
+156 ITITGGNNSVVSIT
-170 SEYRTR
+170 SEEGNMGVP
-176 SFWGFE
+176 FWG
-182 MQVSRPAIGS
+182 QIWPIPNAAPAIGS
-192 HYLSENYG
+192 STRENNLG
-200 NGISIKSGT
+200 KGISISAGEIELNST
-209 IKLDS
+209 G
-214 VKNYSIYAG
+214 NYSIQARYG
-223 NGRKGRFEVNLAAS
+223 KNGRFEVNLDAS

-248 GGNITITPRTDG
+248 GGNITITPRTAG
-260 IMKISPSDQ
+260 VMKISPSDK
-269 AEGRTLKDNSILLTN
+269 AEDETLKNNSILLTN

-297 KKMQITGKIDVS
+297 KQMQITGKINVA
-309 GEGSSLLANMTGDSS
+309 GEGTSLRANMTGDSS
-324 ISSREGSS
+324 IKGSS

-339 SKGGKVELNMSGAN
+339 SNGGSVELHMSGVN
-353 SSISGDV
+353 SSITGDV
-360 KTGTGQNASITAN
+360 NAITGTGSSIFLN
-373 LSGGSSRLTGNAE
+373 LSE
-386 AVGDFSGNNTI
+386 AH
-397 NLSLSGDN
+397 
-405 AQQLGNL
+405 QEGNL
-412 KAEGSNT
+412 KAEGNNT
-419 LKAVYSGRNSSL
+419 LNAVYSGRNSSL
-431 TGTSDYTADNKGI
+431 TGTADNKGI

-449 TNQSV
+449 GNQSALS
-454 MNGDIL
+454 GDIL

-467 DNAPQSSFA
+467 DNAFQSSFA

-487 WNGSLSNQGGTAGIT
+487 WNGNLSNQGGTAGIT

-524 SGGGIWKG
+524 SGGGTWTG
-532 DLSNQGGTA
+532 NLSNQGGTA
-541 DVTLHRGSMWTG
+541 DVTLHRESVWTG
-553 KASKSGT
+553 KSSMSGA
-560 DAVTNVSV
+560 DSVTNVSV
-568 NEGSTWKVTADSTVS
+568 NEGSTWKVTGDSSVS
-583 TLKLSGGTVDL
+583 TLKLSGGKVDL
-594 GGIGIRM
+594 GGLGIRM

-607 PGDGKPGT
+607 PGDGNPGT
-615 FHLDLTYHDNQ
+615 FQLDLTYHDNQ

-669 FARTASGVAAFDVN
+669 FARTARGVASFDVN

-711 KAKTD
+711 KAKTN

-724 DNANT
+724 GSANT
-729 ATSATSET
+729 AASATSET
-737 GDQANAAAPATTA
+737 DNQADTAAPASTA
-750 AGAKAKT
+750 DGAKAKT

-770 VAAPMAAASAVEDTA
+770 VAAPMAVASAG
-785 ESSTT
+785 ESAAATS
-790 EASAEAGT
+790 GT
-798 AASEARTVASENTT
+798 AASAEESTAASSGNGNASSENTT

-880 VINRKLARSGTQAFD
+880 VINRNLSRGGTQAFD

-919 GAIEHSR
+919 GAVEHSR
-926 GSEKYDDG
+926 GTEKYDDG

-944 LYGTFKGRSGDYID
+944 LYGTFKGRSGDYVD

-1044 KEFGTGTENPVRIYA
+1044 KEFGTDTENPVRIYA

-1064 HEFLGDRNETLYQDV
+1064 HEFLGDRDETLYQDV

-1090 WYRAGI
+1090 WYSAGV

>member
-1 MNSIFKYI
+1 M
-9 CISTFIV
+9 
-16 LNTSSIYANDDT
+16 LNKGIYSDSGNK
-28 QTDIFLNKI
+28 TDITVTDT
-37 ISNTRADVS
+37 IS
-46 KGDLKTYNHP
+46 
-56 DRNLFLQWTDNSRG
+56 
-70 DGSPIRDADVYAK
+70 
-83 NITIISDFV
+83 
-92 GNQWTD
+92 
-98 KGVISDNATNINAS
+98 
-112 EDINITTYNDG
+112 ITTYDDG
-123 VFTEGKGTTNI
+123 VYTESNGKTNI

-143 SRSGFGLVDNGNG
+143 SRKGFGLVDNGNG
-156 ITIEGGDQSVVSIK
+156 INIEGGDNSVVSIK
-170 SEYRTR
+170 SEYVAY
-176 SFWGFE
+176 SFWGWE
-182 MQVSRPAIGS
+182 IHNSRPAIGS

-200 NGISIKSGT
+200 KGIFIKSGM

-214 VKNYSIYAG
+214 EDNYSIYAG
-223 NGRKGRFEVNLAAS
+223 NGEKGRFEVNLDAS
-237 EIDITGTIYGA
+237 EIDITGTIYGD
-248 GGNITITPRTDG
+248 GGNITITPRADG
-260 IMKISPSDQ
+260 VVKISPSDKVKTD
-269 AEGRTLKDNSILLTN
+269 AFLTCDHPEEVKDNSILLTD

-297 KKMQITGKIDVS
+297 KQMQITGKINVD

-324 ISSREGSS
+324 IAPRKGSS

-339 SKGGKVELNMSGAN
+339 SNGGSVNLNMGGAN
-353 SSISGDV
+353 SSITGDV
-360 KTGTGQNASITAN
+360 NAITGTGSSISLN
-373 LSGGSSRLTGNAE
+373 LFE
-386 AVGDFSGNNTI
+386 AH
-397 NLSLSGDN
+397 
-405 AQQLGNL
+405 QEGNL
-412 KAEGSNT
+412 KAEGNNT
-419 LKAVYSGRNSSL
+419 LNAVYSGRNSSL
-431 TGTSDYTADNKGI
+431 TGTADNKGI

-880 VINRKLARSGTQAFD
+880 FINRRLARSGTQAFD

-907 KIPLSFGDIFVG
+907 RIPLSFGDIFVG

-926 GSEKYDDG
+926 GTEKYDDG

-944 LYGTFKGRSGDYID
+944 LYGTFKGRSGDYVD

-972 DFGDGGD
+972 DYSDGGD

-1024 AKIYQDDTD
+1024 AKIYQDDMD

-1044 KEFGTGTENPVRIYA
+1044 KEFGTGTENPVRVYA

-1064 HEFLGDRNETLYQDV
+1064 HEFLGDRDETLYQDV

-1090 WYRAGI
+1090 WYSAGV
-1096 GANVGLSENCSFYVD
+1096 GANVGLSENCSLYVD
-1111 AERDFGTDIKVQY
+1111 AEEDFGTDIKVQY

>member
-9 CISTFIV
+9 CIPTFIV
-16 LNTSSIYANDDT
+16 LNASSIYANDDT

-98 KGVISDNATNINAS
+98 KGVISDNATNINAF

-156 ITIEGGDQSVVSIK
+156 ITIEGGEQSVVSIK

-223 NGRKGRFEVNLAAS
+223 NGRKGRFEVNLDAS

-248 GGNITITPRTDG
+248 GGNITITPRTAG
-260 IMKISPSDQ
+260 VMKISPSDK
-269 AEGRTLKDNSILLTN
+269 AEDETLKNNSILLTN

-297 KKMQITGKIDVS
+297 KQMQITGKINVA
-309 GEGSSLLANMTGDSS
+309 GEGTSLRANMTGDSS
-324 ISSREGSS
+324 IKGSS

-339 SKGGKVELNMSGAN
+339 SNGGSVELHMSGVN
-353 SSISGDV
+353 SSITGDV
-360 KTGTGQNASITAN
+360 NAITGTGSSIFLN
-373 LSGGSSRLTGNAE
+373 LSE
-386 AVGDFSGNNTI
+386 AH
-397 NLSLSGDN
+397 
-405 AQQLGNL
+405 QEGNL
-412 KAEGSNT
+412 KAEGNNT
-419 LKAVYSGRNSSL
+419 LNAVYSGRNSSL
-431 TGTSDYTADNKGI
+431 TGTADNKGI

-449 TNQSV
+449 GNQSALS
-454 MNGDIL
+454 GDIL

-467 DNAPQSSFA
+467 DNAFQSSFA

-487 WNGSLSNQGGTAGIT
+487 WNGNLSNQGGTAGIT

-524 SGGGIWKG
+524 SGGGTWTG
-532 DLSNQGGTA
+532 NLSNQGGTA
-541 DVTLHRGSMWTG
+541 DVTLHRGSIWTG
-553 KASKSGT
+553 KSSMSGA
-560 DAVTNVSV
+560 DSVTNVSV
-568 NEGSTWKVTADSTVS
+568 NEGSTWKVTGDSSVS
-583 TLKLSGGTVDL
+583 TLKLSGGKVDL
-594 GGIGIRM
+594 GGLGIRM

-607 PGDGKPGT
+607 PGDGNPGT
-615 FHLDLTYHDNQ
+615 FQLDLTYHDNQ
-626 RSTYENAGDSD
+626 LSTYENAEDSD

-642 AGTGHSF
+642 GGEGQTF
-649 RVEATENS
+649 RVEAADKS
-657 SINGMRDRDKLY
+657 SLNGMRDGDKLY
-669 FARTASGVAAFDVN
+669 FARTASGAAEFDVDHK
-683 QEVLIRNWDKIYNK
+683 VLIRNPDKIYNK
-697 ALRVETE
+697 VFRVKTE
-704 TASVTSV
+704 AVTSE
-711 KAKTD
+711 AAAGDNTNT
-716 APSLTVTG
+716 AASSGSVTG
-724 DNANT
+724 D
-729 ATSATSET
+729 SADT
-737 GDQANAAAPATTA
+737 AAPAKAA
-750 AGAKAKT
+750 AGARAKI
-757 AAPLMAAA
+757 AAA
-765 SVRAR
+765 S
-770 VAAPMAAASAVEDTA
+770 M
-785 ESSTT
+785 T
-790 EASAEAGT
+790 EASAGENAADSSEAGT
-798 AASEARTVASENTT
+798 SNSENTT
-812 AASGDNDDVWY
+812 ASSENNEDAWY
-823 LTPEDTPL
+823 LTPETTAVDNPL
-831 DNGFVPN
+831 NPSDNAFIPN

-880 VINRKLARSGTQAFD
+880 VINRRLARSGTQAFD

-907 KIPLSFGDIFVG
+907 RIPLSFGDIFIG

-926 GSEKYDDG
+926 GTEKYDDG

-944 LYGTFKGRSGDYID
+944 LYGTFKGRSGDYVD

-1024 AKIYQDDTD
+1024 AKIYQDDMD

-1064 HEFLGDRNETLYQDV
+1064 HEFLGDRDETLYQDV

-1090 WYRAGI
+1090 WYSAGI

>member
-9 CISTFIV
+9 CIPTFIV
-16 LNTSSIYANDDT
+16 LNASSIYANDDT

-98 KGVISDNATNINAS
+98 KGVISDNATNINAF

-156 ITIEGGDQSVVSIK
+156 ITIEGGEQSVVSIK

-223 NGRKGRFEVNLAAS
+223 NGRKGRFEVNLDAS

-373 LSGGSSRLTGNAE
+373 LSGGSSRFTGNAE

-467 DNAPQSSFA
+467 DNASQSSFA

-487 WNGSLSNQGGTAGIT
+487 WNGN
-502 LDRGSLWTGNLD
+502 
-514 NRGGTSGVTL
+514 
-524 SGGGIWKG
+524 
-532 DLSNQGGTA
+532 LSNQGGTA
-541 DVTLHRGSMWTG
+541 DVTLHRGSVWTG
-553 KASKSGT
+553 KSSMSGA
-560 DAVTNVSV
+560 DSVTNVSV
-568 NEGSTWKVTADSTVS
+568 NEGSTWKVTADSDVS

-594 GGIGIRM
+594 EGAAHQIK
-601 NIGHLS
+601 IGHLS
-607 PGDGKPGT
+607 ADGTPGT
-615 FHLDLTYHDNQ
+615 FRMDLTYHDNQ
-626 RSTYENAGDSD
+626 LSTYENAEDSD

-642 AGTGHSF
+642 GGEGQTF
-649 RVEATENS
+649 RVEAADKS
-657 SINGMRDRDKLY
+657 SLNGMRDGDKLY
-669 FARTASGVAAFDVN
+669 FARTASGAAAFDVDHK
-683 QEVLIRNWDKIYNK
+683 VLIRNWDKIYNK
-697 ALRVETE
+697 VFRVKTE
-704 TASVTSV
+704 AVTSAAAAGDNTNTTASSGSV
-711 KAKTD
+711 A
-716 APSLTVTG
+716 G
-724 DNANT
+724 D
-729 ATSATSET
+729 SA
-737 GDQANAAAPATTA
+737 DAAAPSKAA
-750 AGAKAKT
+750 AGARAKI
-757 AAPLMAAA
+757 AAA
-765 SVRAR
+765 S
-770 VAAPMAAASAVEDTA
+770 M
-785 ESSTT
+785 T
-790 EASAEAGT
+790 EASAGENAADSSEAGT
-798 AASEARTVASENTT
+798 SNSENTT
-812 AASGDNDDVWY
+812 ASSENNEDAWY
-823 LTPEDTPL
+823 LTPETTAVDNPL
-831 DNGFVPN
+831 NPSDNAFIPN

-880 VINRKLARSGTQAFD
+880 VINRRLARSGTQAFD

-907 KIPLSFGDIFVG
+907 RIPLSFGDIFVG

-926 GSEKYDDG
+926 GTEKYDDG

-944 LYGTFKGRSGDYID
+944 LYGTFKGRSGDYVD

-972 DFGDGGD
+972 DYSDGGD

-1024 AKIYQDDTD
+1024 AKIYQDDMD
-1033 SLVGRLGLLVA
+1033 SLVGRLSLLVA

-1090 WYRAGI
+1090 WYSAGI

>member
-1 MNSIFKYI
+1 
-9 CISTFIV
+9 
-16 LNTSSIYANDDT
+16 
-28 QTDIFLNKI
+28 
-37 ISNTRADVS
+37 
-46 KGDLKTYNHP
+46 
-56 DRNLFLQWTDNSRG
+56 
-70 DGSPIRDADVYAK
+70 
-83 NITIISDFV
+83 
-92 GNQWTD
+92 
-98 KGVISDNATNINAS
+98 
-112 EDINITTYNDG
+112 
-123 VFTEGKGTTNI
+123 
-134 NGFKNLNIT
+134 
-143 SRSGFGLVDNGNG
+143 
-156 ITIEGGDQSVVSIK
+156 
-170 SEYRTR
+170 
-176 SFWGFE
+176 

-467 DNAPQSSFA
+467 DNASQSSFA

-487 WNGSLSNQGGTAGIT
+487 WNGN
-502 LDRGSLWTGNLD
+502 
-514 NRGGTSGVTL
+514 
-524 SGGGIWKG
+524 
-532 DLSNQGGTA
+532 LSNQGGTA
-541 DVTLHRGSMWTG
+541 DVTLHRGSVWTG
-553 KASKSGT
+553 KSSMSGA
-560 DAVTNVSV
+560 DSVTNVSV
-568 NEGSTWKVTADSTVS
+568 NEGSTWKVTADSDVS

-594 GGIGIRM
+594 EGAAHQIK
-601 NIGHLS
+601 IGHLS
-607 PGDGKPGT
+607 ADGTPGT
-615 FHLDLTYHDNQ
+615 FRMDLTYHDNQ
-626 RSTYENAGDSD
+626 LSTYENAEDSD

-642 AGTGHSF
+642 GGEGQTF
-649 RVEATENS
+649 RVEAADKS
-657 SINGMRDRDKLY
+657 SLNGMRDGDKLY
-669 FARTASGVAAFDVN
+669 FARTASDAAAFDVDHK
-683 QEVLIRNWDKIYNK
+683 VLIRNWDKIYNK
-697 ALRVETE
+697 VFRVKTE
-704 TASVTSV
+704 AVTS
-711 KAKTD
+711 A
-716 APSLTVTG
+716 AAAG
-724 DNANT
+724 DNT
-729 ATSATSET
+729 
-737 GDQANAAAPATTA
+737 
-750 AGAKAKT
+750 
-757 AAPLMAAA
+757 
-765 SVRAR
+765 
-770 VAAPMAAASAVEDTA
+770 
-785 ESSTT
+785 
-790 EASAEAGT
+790 
-798 AASEARTVASENTT
+798 NTT
-812 AASGDNDDVWY
+812 ASSENNEDAWY
-823 LTPEDTPL
+823 LTPETTAVDNPL
-831 DNGFVPN
+831 NPSDNAFIPN

-880 VINRKLARSGTQAFD
+880 FINRRLARSGTQAFD

-907 KIPLSFGDIFVG
+907 RIPLSFGDIFVG

-926 GSEKYDDG
+926 GTEKYDDG

-944 LYGTFKGRSGDYID
+944 LYGTFKGRSGDYVD

-972 DFGDGGD
+972 DYSDGGD

-1024 AKIYQDDTD
+1024 AKIYQDDMD

-1090 WYRAGI
+1090 WYSAGV